1 MSDVL
6 LVRCNLVLI
15 QVLIVAMYL
24 YSIFE
29 QHWVFPKN
37 EVYQPFE
44 LLIVWI
50 FKEKSIMGVLRIL
63 HLQGIPRLQ

>member
-29 QHWVFPKN
+29 QH
-37 EVYQPFE
+37 
-44 LLIVWI
+44 
-50 FKEKSIMGVLRIL
+50 
-63 HLQGIPRLQ
+63 